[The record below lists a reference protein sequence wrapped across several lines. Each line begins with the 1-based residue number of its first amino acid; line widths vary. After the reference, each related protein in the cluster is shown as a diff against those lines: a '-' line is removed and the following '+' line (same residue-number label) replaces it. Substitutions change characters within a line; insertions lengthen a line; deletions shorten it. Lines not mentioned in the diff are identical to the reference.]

1 MILYLQPRLYSI
13 VRCLF
18 KIYNQRIIALQH
30 WVGFYQTS
38 TWISHRFTMFA
49 PTWTS
54 LPPPSTSCPSRLL
67 LSPVFRSLNHT
78 ANSHWLPI
86 LYMVMYISMLLS
98 LYIVRCL
105 FDIWLFFSFRFSN
118 GLLLFFIFQIV
129 ESPGMIPKALHDQFL
144 SQKALIILA
153 SSVSPESSKLP
164 PAPRSLRSTCPSPEH
179 SHPHAMANW
188 FLLSPEASVFCY
200 FSRGVSPPTLSTNK
214 TGFVL
219 TTPKSFYRIHT
230 TIGSGLIFFYCL
242 LVDC

>member
-1 MILYLQPRLYSI
+1 
-13 VRCLF
+13 
-18 KIYNQRIIALQH
+18 
-30 WVGFYQTS
+30 
-38 TWISHRFTMFA
+38 
-49 PTWTS
+49 
-54 LPPPSTSCPSRLL
+54 
-67 LSPVFRSLNHT
+67 
-78 ANSHWLPI
+78 
-86 LYMVMYISMLLS
+86 
-98 LYIVRCL
+98 
-105 FDIWLFFSFRFSN
+105 
-118 GLLLFFIFQIV
+118 
-129 ESPGMIPKALHDQFL
+129 MIPKALHDQFL

-230 TIGSGLIFFYCL
+230 MIESGLIFFLLSPCRL
-242 LVDC
+242 LVCDGELSMSCIPPCSWGKKHSIGQSMDLKKCLFNKLID